1 MRVGKGVEGRGK
13 GVGIAS
19 YLELAPKSR
28 SHAIMSLSSSNNEP
42 VTHCTH
48 NRRVTSE
55 LPNLMYGL
63 VGIYYCSP
71 LEFTTKPGWK

>member
-28 SHAIMSLSSSNNEP
+28 NHQIMSPSSPNNEP
-42 VTHCTH
+42 VTHNTH
-48 NRRVTSE
+48 NRRVTSQ

-63 VGIYYCSP
+63 LGI
-71 LEFTTKPGWK
+71 L